1 MPHEEGHGPWGV
13 GDNTGTTSGN
23 TTPGGREAFPG
34 TETGTT
40 NIPPSATG
48 DNEFEYVIDQI
59 LTGIVG
65 SPNTPLGNGFLDEY
79 EIDTGRTGRA
89 GESVMSVVNAE
100 EFLTSDEYQQ
110 YRRDMLGVSAA
121 YKYVYFKRNV
131 GEQARAMTPAMRIQI
146 KNLLANAGL
155 IDLSKTIG
163 SGIDEELLK
172 GIKLA
177 MEFSMNNG
185 GQMSWVNAVKVLE
198 ANAFSINAFTQ
209 SADYTLSEEAIS
221 ELGDELL
228 KTAEIRKG
236 SPLSD
241 YEKSFIRN
249 KFTEGPIVEY
259 QDYLEGLDPG
269 SKEQLVSIQ
278 GTGAGQYIP
287 GTPAEEPDVELLQ
300 QGSDDLLDEVFKPRE
315 ELERQADLEDDT
327 FSRMSANLRGLNA
340 AESTPVKRI

>member
-1 MPHEEGHGPWGV
+1 MPHEEGHGPWGAGDV
-13 GDNTGTTSGN
+13 MTEDNVTDTDTGNNNVVDNTN
-23 TTPGGREAFPG
+23 ED
-34 TETGTT
+34 ETYGY
-40 NIPPSATG
+40 IM
-48 DNEFEYVIDQI
+48 DQI
-59 LTGIVG
+59 LSGVLG
-65 SPNTPLGNGFLDEY
+65 SPNAPLGNGFLNEY
-79 EIDTGRTGRA
+79 EFDTGEVGME
-89 GESVMSVVNAE
+89 GEQIMALVKAE
-100 EFLTSDEYQQ
+100 EFLTSDEYQEQ
-110 YRRDMLGVSAA
+110 RRNLLGTSSA
-121 YKYVYFKRNV
+121 YKYVYFKRSIGEAARTMSPWMRVNV
-131 GEQARAMTPAMRIQI
+131 
-146 KNLLANAGL
+146 KNILASAGL
-155 IDLSKTIG
+155 LDLSKTVG
-163 SGIDEELLK
+163 ADIDEELLK

-185 GQMSWVNAVKVLE
+185 GQLSWMNAVKVLA
-198 ANAFSINAFTQ
+198 ANSLSMNAVTQ
-209 SADYTLSEEAIS
+209 SAEYTLSEEAIAQ
-221 ELGDELL
+221 LGDELL
-228 KTAEIRKG
+228 KKAETRKG

-249 KFTEGPIVEY
+249 KFTEGPVVEY

-327 FSRMSANLRGLNA
+327 FSRMSANLRGLDA